1 MLTYLLAQRHV
12 VVARLRH
19 RALSSWMLVRM
30 ASTACVRRCGMS
42 GRYRRR
48 ATSSLCHSQANPL
61 QPLSFVVVV
70 DAAADSVDRRHQM
83 LWHVRRVPL
92 TCHIITMRLSNRL
105 VSVSVRCRRTTNR
118 LSFVRCC
125 PVSGQLFVE
134 QSFVS
139 GCHAADSDV
148 APGFIVRRG

>member
-19 RALSSWMLVRM
+19 RALTSWMLVQM

-70 DAAADSVDRRHQM
+70 DAAADSVDRR
-83 LWHVRRVPL
+83 LSDVVARPEGTVDVP
-92 TCHIITMRLSNRL
+92 HHHYAVVESSRIRIGPMS
-105 VSVSVRCRRTTNR
+105 TND
-118 LSFVRCC
+118 
-125 PVSGQLFVE
+125 
-134 QSFVS
+134 QSFVICS
-139 GCHAADSDV
+139 LLSRQWSV
-148 APGFIVRRG
+148 VRRTVVCVWLPRR